1 MYHLNIPFFFYYTCT
16 KKREIFSILWTISNL
31 HLLKTIQLEEILNFY
46 PLKRNLYNQIQ
57 NIMRIIRT
65 DRYQL
70 WQCLFIFINKGIDGY
85 TFWKPKFVPLL
96 SEVLFLQRK
105 KYVTR
110 VYYKKPSVKFEE
122 SNLICNWIKLKLWN
136 WLNVCIWYT

>member
-1 MYHLNIPFFFYYTCT
+1 MVHVYVSFEHTLFYYTCT

-70 WQCLFIFINKGIDGY
+70 WQCVFIFINKGIDGY

-96 SEVLFLQRK
+96 SEVSFLQRK
-105 KYVTR
+105 KICDSCILQKAFCKIWR
-110 VYYKKPSVKFEE
+110 VKF
-122 SNLICNWIKLKLWN
+122 NM
-136 WLNVCIWYT
+136 